1 MTMDFELTSMLT
13 ESLKGIE
20 KAIKD
25 AKVSYEKNELILGAM
40 TQELINENKELNKQ
54 VTELAKEMKSE
65 KNVDRNN
72 KEDR

>member
-1 MTMDFELTSMLT
+1 MEVKL
-13 ESLKGIE
+13 
-20 KAIKD
+20 
-25 AKVSYEKNELILGAM
+25 KNELIGIIGQIEQLVKDVTISIVKNEAVLEAK

>member
-1 MTMDFELTSMLT
+1 MEVKL
-13 ESLKGIE
+13 
-20 KAIKD
+20 
-25 AKVSYEKNELILGAM
+25 KNELIGIIGQIEQLVKDVTISIVKNEAILEAK
-40 TQELINENKELNKQ
+40 TQELVNENKKLNEQ